1 MKRILLAIL
10 FLSAPAFAA
19 GDRLPQ
25 SKGADHRH
33 CKTEIINALNGT
45 LVFRS
50 CPEMVNN
57 FKAVDMGRQELSKR
71 PCIKDGRVR
80 SAVNLKCYRPQLLPE
95 RQK

>member
-1 MKRILLAIL
+1 MKKIILALL

-25 SKGADHRH
+25 VKGAEYRH
-33 CKTEIINALNGT
+33 CRTEIVQSLNAT
-45 LVFRS
+45 LAFRT
-50 CPEMVNN
+50 CPEMVSW
-57 FKAVDMGRQELSKR
+57 FKAVEIARLELAKR